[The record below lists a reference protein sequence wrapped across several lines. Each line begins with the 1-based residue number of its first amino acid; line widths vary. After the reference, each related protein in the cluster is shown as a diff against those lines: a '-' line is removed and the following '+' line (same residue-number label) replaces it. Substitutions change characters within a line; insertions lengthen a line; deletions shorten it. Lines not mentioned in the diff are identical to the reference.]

1 MTDITAI
8 EQRDDAIVG
17 ALVAGRSVRAVQRE
31 FSLTITELDQ
41 ALERCFPLDNAA
53 RVRTIRG
60 DLSRLDRLIEKFY
73 LKALAGNGD
82 VDSATLVVRAW
93 ERKSALL
100 GLDAVQR
107 IDLQIVQAPQAET
120 RHDKIR
126 RVFWELRHPGQPM
139 PDGWPSSADDDDAP
153 HPKQLNGGGGS
164 PPDPDPEPLIGGVC
178 PPSSFEIISELANV
192 PFLPTYQPTMRR
204 AQP

>member
-1 MTDITAI
+1 MTGTAVV
-8 EQRDDAIVG
+8 EQDEAIVE
-17 ALVAGRSVRAVQRE
+17 ALVAGRSVRVVQRE
-31 FSLTITELDQ
+31 FSLTVTELDQ
-41 ALERCFPLDNAA
+41 ALERCFPLDTAA
-53 RVRTIRG
+53 RLRTIRS

-126 RVFWELRHPGQPM
+126 RVFWELRHPGQRHLTVSRRGP
-139 PDGWPSSADDDDAP
+139 PLNAGRWTASHSWAVRPSSAPPRPFADFAP
-153 HPKQLNGGGGS
+153 ALLG
-164 PPDPDPEPLIGGVC
+164 
-178 PPSSFEIISELANV
+178 
-192 PFLPTYQPTMRR
+192 
-204 AQP
+204 